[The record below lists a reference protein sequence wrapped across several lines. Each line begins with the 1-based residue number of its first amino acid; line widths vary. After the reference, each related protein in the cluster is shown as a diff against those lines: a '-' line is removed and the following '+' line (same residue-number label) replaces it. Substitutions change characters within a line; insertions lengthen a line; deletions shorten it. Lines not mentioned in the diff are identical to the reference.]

1 MLTYPLYSYSLFFS
15 TIVQDAKLKLH
26 ETREV
31 MRNGGIK
38 YIFFF
43 IREGPLVKD
52 CLWFLAFLF
61 TYWSHHWPCFFITHP
76 LQNNHRTIIL
86 TIYFGDSMTIHFS
99 LMLFLFQIICKF
111 CLIYFIFNSDDPEP
125 LSPSLFLLGVKIVYS
140 VIY

>member
-1 MLTYPLYSYSLFFS
+1 MK
-15 TIVQDAKLKLH
+15 QG
-26 ETREV
+26 EV

-38 YIFFF
+38 YIFFSL
-43 IREGPLVKD
+43 EGPLVKD

-99 LMLFLFQIICKF
+99 LMLFLFQVILARNSVSYILF
-111 CLIYFIFNSDDPEP
+111 LIQDDLRP